1 MTNLIPGVYLVAGP
15 CSRPKLNDDISGEEA
30 ESSVEEE
37 KEKEEDALRK
47 KSLLAALDAKWAAE
61 NSQDGTAIPIK
72 TLLNF
77 IHMHYFMATM
87 SIFTQFYPFTMAGG
101 AKPTEASSTS
111 SSWFSYGTAIVAN
124 ILENIQ
130 LDIRDIHIRYE
141 GRLPPLWPTLVIE
154 QFPRI

>member
-77 IHMHYFMATM
+77 IHMY
-87 SIFTQFYPFTMAGG
+87 
-101 AKPTEASSTS
+101 
-111 SSWFSYGTAIVAN
+111 
-124 ILENIQ
+124 L
-130 LDIRDIHIRYE
+130 
-141 GRLPPLWPTLVIE
+141 PTLWQRSPFLLNFTHLPWQVAPSRRRHRRRRLRGFLTVRPSSPIS
-154 QFPRI
+154 